1 MIINGSSG
9 NDNLLGTVDS
19 DTLYGLEGDDIL
31 DGSLGDDVLDG
42 GIESKNGDT
51 ARYWSAISAVIVDLS
66 TGVVTGGAGND
77 TLIEIENVD
86 GSAFAD
92 TITGDDEWNTLRGAE
107 GNDNLYGGAGYDSLY
122 GDEGNDSLYGGDESD
137 VLVGGN
143 GDDILDGGAGK
154 NGNWDRV
161 DYSSAGGAVFVNL
174 LAGTATGGAGN
185 DTLINIEDVFGSA
198 YNDKLTGDAN
208 ANSIYGWNGND
219 LLIGGNGS
227 DYLDGGAGNDTLKGG
242 QGDDI
247 LIGDNGND
255 HLDGGPSSKGDRADY
270 SFASSAVVVNLL
282 TGTATGGAGNDT
294 LTNIEDITGSSYND
308 MLTGDANPNRLYGLD
323 GNDALYGNAGDDYLD
338 GGDGNN
344 QLFGGDGNDWLNS
357 SGSGKGMGND
367 TLDGGKG
374 QDAAHFEA
382 ATSAVIVN
390 LQTGTATGGAGSD
403 TLISIEDITG
413 SSYNDALTG
422 DANPNRL
429 YGSAGNDV
437 LYGNVGDDYLDG
449 GDGNNQLFGG
459 DGNDWL
465 NSSGSG
471 KSMGNDIL
479 DGGKGQD
486 AAHFE
491 AATSAVIV
499 NLQTGTATGGA
510 GSDVLISIED
520 ITGSSY
526 DDVITGDANP
536 NYLYGAAGN
545 DVIYGGAGDDHID
558 GNEGDNQL
566 FGGNGNDWLSSS
578 NGGKGMG
585 NDILDGGRGQDAA
598 HFEAATSAVIVNLQT
613 GTAPGGAGSDFLI
626 SIEDITGSSYDDVI
640 IGDANPN
647 YLYGAAGNDVIYGDT
662 GDDYLDGNEGDNQLF
677 GGDGN
682 DWLSSSNGG
691 KGMGNDI
698 LDGGKDQ
705 DAAHFETATSAVIV
719 NLQTGTATG
728 GAGNDTLIAIE
739 DVYGSFYD
747 DSLTGDANRNQLFGM
762 EGDDILD
769 GGEGDDI
776 LDGGAS
782 SKNGDRAD
790 YTTAAGAVIVNL
802 LSGMAAGAAG
812 DDTLIDIENAKGS
825 AFDDILIGNAE
836 MNLLDGGSGNDTMEG
851 DSGDDGYVV
860 DNAGD
865 MVIEPFNAGIDYV
878 NSNITYTLPLNV
890 ENLTLTGDSTINGT
904 GNGLA
909 NFIMGNSAANHLA
922 GGSGNDTLYGM
933 EGNDL
938 LIGGI
943 GADQM
948 AGGIGNDNYI
958 VDDSNDLVT
967 ENNGEGIDTVKSS
980 VTYTLPRNVEN
991 LMLTGAAA
999 IDGTGNKQNNSITGN
1014 TADNILKGAAGND
1027 ILDGDTGN
1035 NTLTGGSGLDIFRF
1049 STTGHIDAITDFEIA
1064 DDTIQL
1070 ENDIFTA
1077 LTTTDIL
1084 PADQFVIGTTALDA
1098 NDYVIYNDI
1107 TGAIFYD
1114 IDGSDSIPAVQIAT
1128 VSTGLLMTHA
1138 DFLVI

>member
-1 MIINGSSG
+1 MIITGTPG

-31 DGSLGDDVLDG
+31 DGGLGDDVLDG

-51 ARYWSAISAVIVDLS
+51 ARYWNAISAVIVDLS

-77 TLIEIENVD
+77 TLIDIENVD

-92 TITGDDEWNTLRGAE
+92 TITGDAEWNTLRGAE

-122 GDEGNDSLYGGDESD
+122 GDEGNDNLYGGDESD

-143 GDDILDGGAGK
+143 GDDILDGGSGK

-174 LAGTATGGAGN
+174 LTGTATGSAGN

-227 DYLDGGAGNDTLKGG
+227 DYLDGGEGNDTLKGG
-242 QGDDI
+242 QGDDV

-270 SFASSAVVVNLL
+270 SFASSAVVVNLFA
-282 TGTATGGAGNDT
+282 GTATGGAGSDT

-323 GNDALYGNAGDDYLD
+323 GNDALYGNSGDDYLD

-344 QLFGGDGNDWLNS
+344 QLLGGDGNDWLNS

-429 YGSAGNDV
+429 YGSAGNDA
-437 LYGNVGDDYLDG
+437 LYGNAGDDYLDG

-465 NSSGSG
+465 SSSGSSKGMGNDILDGG
-471 KSMGNDIL
+471 KGQDAAHFETATSAVIVNLQTCTATGGAGSDVLISIEDITGSSYDDVITGDAYPNHLYGAAGNDVIYGGAGDDYLDGNDGSNQLFGGDGNDWLSSSNGGKGMGNDIL

-499 NLQTGTATGGA
+499 NLQTGTA
-510 GSDVLISIED
+510 
-520 ITGSSY
+520 
-526 DDVITGDANP
+526 
-536 NYLYGAAGN
+536 
-545 DVIYGGAGDDHID
+545 ID
-558 GNEGDNQL
+558 
-566 FGGNGNDWLSSS
+566 
-578 NGGKGMG
+578 
-585 NDILDGGRGQDAA
+585 
-598 HFEAATSAVIVNLQT
+598 
-613 GTAPGGAGSDFLI
+613 
-626 SIEDITGSSYDDVI
+626 
-640 IGDANPN
+640 
-647 YLYGAAGNDVIYGDT
+647 
-662 GDDYLDGNEGDNQLF
+662 
-677 GGDGN
+677 
-682 DWLSSSNGG
+682 
-691 KGMGNDI
+691 
-698 LDGGKDQ
+698 
-705 DAAHFETATSAVIV
+705 
-719 NLQTGTATG
+719 

-739 DVYGSFYD
+739 DVYGSFYG
-747 DSLTGDANRNQLFGM
+747 DSLTGDANRNQLFGLD
-762 EGDDILD
+762 GDDILD

-776 LDGGAS
+776 LNGGAS

-790 YTTAAGAVIVNL
+790 YTSAAGAVIVNL
-802 LSGMAAGAAG
+802 LSGIATGAAG
-812 DDTLIDIENAKGS
+812 NDTLIDIENVTGG
-825 AFDDILIGNAE
+825 AFDDTLIGNAG
-836 MNLLDGGSGNDTMEG
+836 MNLLDGGGGNDTMEG
-851 DSGDDGYVV
+851 GAGDDGYIV
-860 DNAGD
+860 DNVGD
-865 MVIEPFNAGIDYV
+865 VVTEPFNAGIDYV

-909 NFIMGNSAANHLA
+909 NFIMGNSEANLLA
-922 GGSGNDTLYGM
+922 GGGGNDTLYGM

-948 AGGIGNDNYI
+948 IGGIGSDNYI

-967 ENNGEGIDTVKSS
+967 ENSGEGIDTVKSS
-980 VTYTLPRNVEN
+980 VTYILPRNVEN
-991 LMLTGAAA
+991 LILTGSAT

-1014 TADNILKGAAGND
+1014 TADNVLKGAAGND

-1035 NTLTGGSGLDIFRF
+1035 NTLTGGSGLDVFRF
-1049 STTGHIDAITDFEIA
+1049 STTGHIDAITDFVVD

-1070 ENDIFTA
+1070 ENDVFTA
-1077 LTTTDIL
+1077 LTTIGAL
-1084 PADQFVIGTTALDA
+1084 PTDQFVIGAAALDL
-1098 NDYVIYNDI
+1098 NDYVIYDDT
-1107 TGAIFYD
+1107 TGAILYD
-1114 IDGSDSIPAVQIAT
+1114 IDGSDVTPAVQIAV
-1128 VSTGLLMTHA
+1128 VSTGLSMTHA
-1138 DFLVI
+1138 DFFVS

>member
-1 MIINGSSG
+1 MIITGTSG

-143 GDDILDGGAGK
+143 GDDILDGGSGK

-174 LAGTATGGAGN
+174 LVGTATGGAGN

-198 YNDKLTGDAN
+198 YNDKLTGDAG

-247 LIGDNGND
+247 LIGDIGND

-270 SFASSAVVVNLL
+270 SFAASAVVVNLL
-282 TGTATGGAGNDT
+282 TGTATGGAGSDT

-308 MLTGDANPNRLYGLD
+308 TLTGDANPNRLYGST
-323 GNDALYGNAGDDYLD
+323 GNDALYGNAGDDYLE
-338 GGDGNN
+338 GGGGNN

-367 TLDGGKG
+367 ILDGGKG

-382 ATSAVIVN
+382 ASSAVIVN
-390 LQTGTATGGAGSD
+390 LQTGTATGGAGND
-403 TLISIEDITG
+403 T
-413 SSYNDALTG
+413 
-422 DANPNRL
+422 
-429 YGSAGNDV
+429 
-437 LYGNVGDDYLDG
+437 
-449 GDGNNQLFGG
+449 
-459 DGNDWL
+459 
-465 NSSGSG
+465 
-471 KSMGNDIL
+471 
-479 DGGKGQD
+479 
-486 AAHFE
+486 
-491 AATSAVIV
+491 
-499 NLQTGTATGGA
+499 
-510 GSDVLISIED
+510 LISIED

-526 DDVITGDANP
+526 DDVITGN
-536 NYLYGAAGN
+536 
-545 DVIYGGAGDDHID
+545 V
-558 GNEGDNQL
+558 
-566 FGGNGNDWLSSS
+566 
-578 NGGKGMG
+578 
-585 NDILDGGRGQDAA
+585 
-598 HFEAATSAVIVNLQT
+598 
-613 GTAPGGAGSDFLI
+613 
-626 SIEDITGSSYDDVI
+626 
-640 IGDANPN
+640 NPN
-647 YLYGAAGNDVIYGDT
+647 YLYGAAGNDVIYGDE
-662 GDDYLDGNEGDNQLF
+662 GDDHLEGNEGNNQLF
-677 GGDGN
+677 GGGGN
-682 DWLSSSNGG
+682 DWLGSSNGG
-691 KGMGNDI
+691 KGVGSDDI
-698 LDGGKDQ
+698 FDGGKGQ
-705 DAAHFETATSAVIV
+705 DAVHFEAASSAVIV

-762 EGDDILD
+762 DGDDILD

-776 LDGGAS
+776 LDGGTS

-802 LSGMAAGAAG
+802 LSGMATGAAG

-825 AFDDILIGNAE
+825 AFDDILIGNAG

-851 DSGDDGYVV
+851 GSGDDGYIV
-860 DNAGD
+860 DTAGD
-865 MVIEPFNAGIDYV
+865 MVIESFNAGIDYV
-878 NSNITYTLPLNV
+878 NSNITYTLPLYV
-890 ENLTLTGDSTINGT
+890 ENLTLTGDSIINGT

-909 NFIMGNSAANHLA
+909 NFITGNSVANHLV
-922 GGSGNDTLYGM
+922 GGGGNDSLYGM

-938 LIGGI
+938 LIGGM

-948 AGGIGNDNYI
+948 VGGIGNDNYI

-1027 ILDGDTGN
+1027 ILDGDAGN

-1049 STTGHIDAITDFEIA
+1049 STSGHIDAITDFVVD

-1070 ENDIFTA
+1070 ENDVFTA
-1077 LTTTDIL
+1077 LTTTGAL
-1084 PADQFVIGTTALDA
+1084 PVDQFVIGTTALDT
-1098 NDYVIYNDI
+1098 NDYLIYDN
-1107 TGAIFYD
+1107 TAGAIFYD

-1128 VSTGLLMTHA
+1128 VSTGLSMTHA
-1138 DFLVI
+1138 DFFVI